1 MSRFFFE
8 TDAGEPC
15 PLEFTA
21 PADVLVHFL
30 SFAFSTRYG
39 AQHELSHLALML
51 RGRFKIDL
59 EPLTTFA
66 DRDVE
71 EEADRVELERVW
83 QDAVPL
89 AACIR
94 RVVDVL
100 AAGDAEADALAAGTP
115 DLMPRLRELLAMTE
129 WAAGR
134 GARVRM
140 TFEL

>member
-15 PLEFTA
+15 PTGFTA

-39 AQHELSHLALML
+39 AQHELSKLALVL
-51 RGRFKIDL
+51 RGRYKIDL

-71 EEADRVELERVW
+71 EEADQVELDRVW
-83 QDAVPL
+83 QDAAPL
-89 AACIR
+89 AAAIR
-94 RVVDVL
+94 RGIDVL
-100 AAGDAEADALAAGTP
+100 ASGDQEVDALVAVAP
-115 DLMPRLRELLAMTE
+115 DLEPRLRELLAMAG